1 MSRRFLILAVSLTA
15 LGLVAAPTAGAA
27 KMKLGGG
34 STTLKLKP
42 AIASALGDAGVKVR
56 PVKPA
61 AVNGGGLAFP
71 ITGGTVDSA
80 TARGQIHH
88 SGGLALSAGGTK
100 VKLTSFTVRDRQAR
114 RIAER
119 EGGQCPHPG
128 ADARSQQREGPAFGP
143 RAERD
148 RRAGGSDR
156 HRRGRAEQ
164 GVRRVA
170 VLARARDRDGR
181 A

>member
-34 STTLKLKP
+34 ATTLKLKP

-61 AVNGGGLAFP
+61 AVKGGGVAFP

-80 TARGQIHH
+80 TARGQINH

-100 VKLTSFTVRDRQAR
+100 VKLTSFTVKIGKR
-114 RIAER
+114 
-119 EGGQCPHPG
+119 G
-128 ADARSQQREGPAFGP
+128 ASLSAK
-143 RAERD
+143 
-148 RRAGGSDR
+148 AGGPGS
-156 HRRGRAEQ
+156 RRSPS
-164 GVRRVA
+164 VS
-170 VLARARDRDGR
+170 ARPRSGAPDSG
-181 A
+181 